1 MCAPAAVAPAA
12 KVVTLLVA
20 LTAWLHDTSCLLGQ
34 ETAANGSLG
43 QLSATSNDTSLLQD
57 LQRRLEAQE
66 LEIQRLKTNAV
77 RATYDNGFLFQT
89 SDPDAVPFQLKVNG
103 RMQLSLIHILT
114 LPTKRI
120 V

>member
-66 LEIQRLKTNAV
+66 LEIQRLKTETPDLPRGYFYVESSPSPPVTHLLLRGKANSPGPAV
-77 RATYDNGFLFQT
+77 EPG
-89 SDPDAVPFQLKVNG
+89 V
-103 RMQLSLIHILT
+103 
-114 LPTKRI
+114 
-120 V
+120 